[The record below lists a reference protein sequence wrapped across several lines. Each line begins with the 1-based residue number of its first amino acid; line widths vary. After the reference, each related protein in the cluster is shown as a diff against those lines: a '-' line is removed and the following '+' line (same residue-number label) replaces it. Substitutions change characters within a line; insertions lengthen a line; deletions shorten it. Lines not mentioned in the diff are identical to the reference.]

1 MNDIIIKGKHGQ
13 AANAPM
19 GGSYDNKMIDADL
32 ADLRYMLGDL
42 VEVELY
48 RAEREKELVDIMKG
62 LKDVISGQNNQC

>member
-1 MNDIIIKGKHGQ
+1 MNDIIKGKHGH
-13 AANAPM
+13 AVNTPM
-19 GGSYDNKMIDADL
+19 GGSYDNKMIDADI
-32 ADLRYMLGDL
+32 ADIRYMLGDL

>member
-1 MNDIIIKGKHGQ
+1 MNDIIKGRHGQ
-13 AANAPM
+13 AVNTTT
-19 GGSYDNKMIDADL
+19 GGTYDNKMIDADL
-32 ADLRYMLGDL
+32 ADIRYMLGDL